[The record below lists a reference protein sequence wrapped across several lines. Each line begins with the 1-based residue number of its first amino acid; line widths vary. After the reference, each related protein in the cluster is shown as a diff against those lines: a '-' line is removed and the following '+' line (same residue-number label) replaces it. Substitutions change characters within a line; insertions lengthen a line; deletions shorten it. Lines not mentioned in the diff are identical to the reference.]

1 MKLTQQL
8 KRTLAAKAHH
18 LKPVIIIGNKGLTEN
33 VQTEIERALFD
44 HELIKIR
51 ISGGDRDARKT
62 DTQLICQH
70 HQAELI
76 AHIGHIIVIYR
87 PRPSGDS

>member
-8 KRTLAAKAHH
+8 KRGLAAKAHH
-18 LKPVIIIGNKGLTEN
+18 LNPVVILGGKGLTES
-33 VQTEIERALFD
+33 VQAEIERALFD

-51 ISGGDRDARKT
+51 ISGGDRDSRKQ
-62 DTQLICQH
+62 DTQLICERY
-70 HQAELI
+70 QAELI

-87 PRPSGDS
+87 ARPNEG